1 MTTEQQVFLAWVARM
16 QLESQLVTST
26 WMWTVL
32 LIVLLPFMLLVFL
45 L

>member
-16 QLESQLVTST
+16 QLESQLVAST

-32 LIVLLPFMLLVFL
+32 LIVLLPFMLLVL
-45 L
+45 LL